1 MTPILIALLLINLVL
16 IGFVFADFRKSKKA
30 HQLKTAAYES
40 MIVAL
45 LENQTRQDG
54 RIQMADE
61 LKETLR
67 TSQKRIGEEIL
78 SLQYQL
84 LDTLAK
90 NNLIE

>member
-1 MTPILIALLLINLVL
+1 MTPFLLILLLVNLALIAIVS
-16 IGFVFADFRKSKKA
+16 ADFRKSKKA
-30 HQLKTAAYES
+30 HKLKTAAYES
-40 MIVAL
+40 MIVTL
-45 LENQTRQDG
+45 LENQATQQG
-54 RIQMADE
+54 RVQMADD

-84 LDTLAK
+84 IDTLAK